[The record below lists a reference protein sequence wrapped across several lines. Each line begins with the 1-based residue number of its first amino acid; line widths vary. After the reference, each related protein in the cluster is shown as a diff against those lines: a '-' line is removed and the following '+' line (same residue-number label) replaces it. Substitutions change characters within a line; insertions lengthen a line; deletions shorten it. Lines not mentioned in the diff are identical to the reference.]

1 MNRIL
6 AIDPGRD
13 VSAWVITEHINPV
26 EIGISLNEIMLNHL
40 RNSNIVNGVECE
52 MVIEKPVCMRRSGKD
67 VTDTIIWA
75 GRFIQMW
82 PMSYTMFTR
91 QKVRGLLG
99 CKGGDLD
106 MRKMLVQE
114 FDSQAIKTLKN
125 GKLIIKKDELAF
137 FSGFDWVDK
146 SSKKVKYDIWQAYA
160 LVLTLL
166 KSRGEV
172 WQCPKDSY
180 PEA

>member
-13 VSAWVITEHINPV
+13 VSAWVITEHIKP
-26 EIGISLNEIMLNHL
+26 IRFGISLNEVMLGHL
-40 RNSNIVNGVECE
+40 MNGNIISGLDCE
-52 MVIEKPVCMRRSGKD
+52 MVIEKPVCMRRSGRD

-82 PMSYTMFTR
+82 PMAYTMFTR

-114 FDSQAIKTLKN
+114 FDSQAIRILKN
-125 GKLIIKKDELAF
+125 GSMRIEKEKLDF
-137 FSGFDWVDK
+137 FSGFDWADK
-146 SSKKVKYDIWQAYA
+146 SSNKVKYDIWQAYA

-166 KSRGEV
+166 KSRGET
-172 WQCPKDSY
+172 WQKPSQGSV
-180 PEA
+180 